1 MTNIK
6 ISVTGID
13 ALTKK
18 LEGLTGAT
26 ALNNADKI
34 SETYARKIANEAAE
48 NAPVKDNILAP
59 ALAASP
65 ERLEKGVWQIG
76 NNGVE
81 YTRRQE
87 YEHPTRKGFIRK
99 AVWDNR
105 EAYREKLRKEF
116 TSWK

>member
-1 MTNIK
+1 MNINLK
-6 ISVTGID
+6 VTGVE

-18 LEGLTGAT
+18 LEGFAGQA
-26 ALNNADKI
+26 AASNADKI
-34 SETYARKIANEAAE
+34 TETYTRKMANEAAA
-48 NAPVKDNILAP
+48 NAPVRDNILAP

-65 ERLEKGVWQIG
+65 EKLSEGVWQFG

-87 YEHPTRKGFIRK
+87 YEHPSKKGFIRK

-105 EAYREKLRKEF
+105 EPYRNRIKEEL
-116 TSWK
+116 TRWK